1 VRRGLL
7 RWSAMTSFQFAQ
19 LMFVTQSVL
28 IGAAVSLTSQAFSAD
43 GGDRLSGIASVYDQS
58 SGAQTA
64 SGEPLCEEAMTAAH
78 RSLPFGTVVR
88 VINRQNG
95 QAALV
100 RINDRGPFV
109 RGRVIDLS
117 PAAGR
122 VLGLSGL
129 AEVSLEIVSSDHD
142 EQLSAISVT
151 SR

>member
-129 AEVSLEIVSSDHD
+129 AEVSLEIVSSDRD

>member
-64 SGEPLCEEAMTAAH
+64 SGEPLREEAMTAAH

-129 AEVSLEIVSSDHD
+129 AEVSLEIVSSDRD

>member
-1 VRRGLL
+1 MRRGLL

-28 IGAAVSLTSQAFSAD
+28 IGAAISLTSQASSAD

-95 QAALV
+95 QIALV

-122 VLGLSGL
+122 ALGLSGL
-129 AEVSLEIVSSDHD
+129 AEVSLEIVSNDRD
-142 EQLSAISVT
+142 EQAISAT